1 MITTPLVDALN
12 NITRDA
18 AAAFISGAEFERENM
33 HVHHNDGG
41 RVSRLFLFGNLI
53 AERNRDS
60 IRVTLAGWPTTTT
73 RARLN
78 GLLELLNINRRFY
91 QLRKV
96 QYFGSTINNTARE
109 ISAHEWLK
117 L

>member
-1 MITTPLVDALN
+1 VDALN
-12 NITRDA
+12 NITRDS
-18 AAAFISGAEFERENM
+18 AAAFISGAEFARENM
-33 HVHHNDGG
+33 EAHHNDGG

-53 AERNRDS
+53 AERDGNLV
-60 IRVTLAGWPTTTT
+60 RVTLAGWPTTTT

-91 QLRKV
+91 QLKKV